1 MPASLTTRLNL
12 LLLIVW
18 WASISVLGFWVV
30 PMLFASLPTPAQAG
44 QLAARL
50 FAQQGWVALACG
62 VALLLL
68 NRRRAARRDGVAAD
82 RAALATTVG
91 VLIAL
96 FAVIVIQYGV
106 SPRIVAR
113 ENLKFWH
120 ALGTGL
126 YLLQWLAVSGVLWRG
141 LGAQGP
147 SPAQARPA
155 DQSPRG

>member
-96 FAVIVIQYGV
+96 FAVIVTQYGV

-126 YLLQWLAVSGVLWRG
+126 YVLQWLAVSGVLWRG
-141 LGAQGP
+141 LGA
-147 SPAQARPA
+147 